1 MEPITTLIAAA
12 DLGDEDAL
20 ERLFAVLYP
29 DLKRL
34 AHAKLRRSADM
45 TLLNT
50 TALVNE
56 SYLRLFQAQAITVK
70 DRAHFMGYAAR
81 VMRSIVVDT
90 IRSKEAWRHGGD
102 DTHITLNNELADT
115 LGSSEEEVL
124 HVHEALAELAQID
137 ERLVRVVEMR
147 YFAGMTIDEVAE
159 SMGVTHR
166 TIARDWEKARL
177 FLFEAL
183 KNSG

>member
-1 MEPITTLIAAA
+1 MEQITTLIAAA
-12 DLGDEDAL
+12 NLGDEAAL

-34 AHAKLRRSADM
+34 AHAKLRRSGNM

-56 SYLRLFQAQAITVK
+56 SYLRLFQAKAITVK

-90 IRSKEAWRHGGD
+90 IRSK
-102 DTHITLNNELADT
+102 
-115 LGSSEEEVL
+115 
-124 HVHEALAELAQID
+124 
-137 ERLVRVVEMR
+137 
-147 YFAGMTIDEVAE
+147 
-159 SMGVTHR
+159 
-166 TIARDWEKARL
+166 
-177 FLFEAL
+177 
-183 KNSG
+183 

>member
-1 MEPITTLIAAA
+1 MEQITTLIAAA
-12 DLGDEDAL
+12 NLGDEDAL
-20 ERLFAVLYP
+20 QRLFAALYP

-34 AHAKLRRSADM
+34 AHAKLRHSGNM
-45 TLLNT
+45 TLNT

-56 SYLRLFQAQAITVK
+56 SYLRLFQANGITVQ
-70 DRAHFMGYAAR
+70 DRSRFMGYAAR

-90 IRSKEAWRHGGD
+90 IRSKEALRHGGG
-102 DTHITLNNELADT
+102 DTHITLNNDLADT
-115 LGSSEEEVL
+115 MGSSEAEVL
-124 HVHEALAELAQID
+124 HVHEALADLAQIE

-166 TIARDWEKARL
+166 TVARDWEKARL
-177 FLFEAL
+177 FLYEAL
-183 KNSG
+183 KNNG

>member
-1 MEPITTLIAAA
+1 MEQITTLIAAA
-12 DLGDEDAL
+12 NLGDEAAL

-34 AHAKLRRSADM
+34 AHAKLRRSGNM

-56 SYLRLFQAQAITVK
+56 SYLRLFQAKAITVK

-90 IRSKEAWRHGGD
+90 IRNKEALRHGGD

-115 LGSSEEEVL
+115 MGSSEAEVL
-124 HVHEALAELAQID
+124 HVHEALADLAQVD

-147 YFAGMTIDEVAE
+147 YFAGMTEDEIAE
-159 SMGVTHR
+159 TMNVTTR
-166 TIARDWEKARL
+166 TVGRDWKKARL

-183 KNSG
+183 KK